1 MARLKK
7 PLNIYIDA
15 DLLDR
20 LDRWLREQCVPPP
33 RTLAVE
39 TALKEFIDSNSKRG
53 GSPSGPKP
61 SKK

>member
-20 LDRWLREQCVPPP
+20 LDRWVREQRVPPP
-33 RTLAVE
+33 RTLVVE
-39 TALKEFIDSNSKRG
+39 TALQEFIDRNSKRG
-53 GSPSGPKP
+53 GSK
-61 SKK
+61 

>member
-1 MARLKK
+1 MTRVKK

-20 LDRWLREQCVPPP
+20 LDRWLREQRVPPP

-39 TALKEFIDSNSKRG
+39 TALKEFIDRKSKRG
-53 GSPSGPKP
+53 GSK
-61 SKK
+61 

>member
-20 LDRWLREQCVPPP
+20 LDRWLCEQRVPPP

-39 TALKEFIDSNSKRG
+39 TAIKEFIDRHGKRG
-53 GSPSGPKP
+53 GNK
-61 SKK
+61 